1 MALIEFPSELLVT
14 RSDLSLQHP
23 GQVVL
28 RSVYGAGTQVLGR
41 GPGYWTGRLEIAET
55 DHPTDAQRRAMEL
68 FLTRLRGAE
77 NTFKVPLCRPS
88 GGTLTAGTSLEV
100 SASTNTS
107 GVVEVTVTGA
117 TTGLVKGDYV
127 SIGGRL
133 YQLTSNQMTN
143 NLGGS
148 KFQVEPPVTPDT
160 GRILWEDVTCLARLA
175 GERRRPAG
183 WTPDFGGP
191 WTLEWEEA
199 I

>member
-1 MALIEFPSELLVT
+1 MALIDFPSELLVI

-55 DHPTDAQRRAMEL
+55 DHNTDSQRRAMEL
-68 FLTRLRGAE
+68 FLTQLRGSE
-77 NTFKVPLCRPS
+77 NTFKVPLYRPS
-88 GGTLTAGTSLEV
+88 GGELEAGTRLKV
-100 SASTNTS
+100 RAAANTA

-117 TTGLVKGDYV
+117 TTGLVAGDYV
-127 SIGGRL
+127 SIGNRL
-133 YQLTSNQMTN
+133 HQLTSDLANW
-143 NLGGS
+143 
-148 KFQVEPPVTPDT
+148 KFNVEPPLTPGADADV
-160 GRILWEDVTCLARLA
+160 LWEDVTCLARLT
-175 GERRRPAG
+175 GERRRPAS

-199 I
+199 V